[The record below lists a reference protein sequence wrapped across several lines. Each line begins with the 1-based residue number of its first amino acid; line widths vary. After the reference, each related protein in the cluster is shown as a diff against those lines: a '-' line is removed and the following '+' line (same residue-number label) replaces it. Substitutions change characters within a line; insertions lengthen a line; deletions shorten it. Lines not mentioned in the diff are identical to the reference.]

1 MPRQFVNVVV
11 VVVFGIADAD
21 GDDFVVELVL
31 VDHGHHA
38 DGPRGETSQIPAA
51 LQDPRLYELL
61 ALVDAIRDGRARE
74 REIAV
79 RELTSRIDL
88 EP

>member
-1 MPRQFVNVVV
+1 MARRLAWVPKESLESL
-11 VVVFGIADAD
+11 G
-21 GDDFVVELVL
+21 
-31 VDHGHHA
+31 
-38 DGPRGETSQIPAA
+38 QIPDSIEVTAWPDEP

-61 ALVDAIRDGRARE
+61 ALVDAIRDGRSRE